1 MPENIQKVETRVK
14 PIRLLAACA
23 FASASL
29 PVVATAQTCNVPVL
43 KVLAQKSLGLT
54 VMEKSLPDYEKRTGT
69 QVEINY
75 FGENDRRSKSRLDA
89 STGAGSYQI
98 YYVDEANVAE
108 FASAGWI
115 VPLLKYYPKDADYD
129 DFLPGRRAVASY
141 RNVAYFA
148 PLIGGGDFLFY
159 RRDLLEKAHL
169 PVPKTLDELVA
180 DIKKLNAP
188 PNMYGWVARGQRG
201 SGMNVWRW
209 APFMLAEGGTWTDK
223 SQAPDFNSP
232 AAVKAT
238 VLYRDLFK
246 YAPPGATTYDWSNAL
261 EAFRSGKVAFMIE
274 STPFADWMEDPTKS
288 SVADKVGY
296 VRPPAPLPSA
306 AYGHGLA
313 ISSVGAKDECTRQA
327 AGKFIAWATSKEQE
341 QARLRDNVFSDYN
354 RSSTIKSDY
363 FQKHVKPQILSGLTD
378 TNPVTQVT
386 FWSGPQWPDIGD
398 NLGIALEEVF
408 TGTQPDVQ
416 ASLNDAVQYAQ
427 DALEHGAK
435 K

>member
-1 MPENIQKVETRVK
+1 MPKNIPKAETRVK
-14 PIRLLAACA
+14 PIPLLTACA
-23 FASASL
+23 FLGASVPML
-29 PVVATAQTCNVPVL
+29 ATAQTCNVPVL
-43 KVLAQKSLGLT
+43 KMLAQKSLGLS
-54 VMEKSLPDYEKRTGT
+54 VMEKSLPDYQKRSGT
-69 QVEINY
+69 RIEINY

-141 RNVAYFA
+141 KGVAYFA

-159 RRDLLEKAHL
+159 RRDILEKAHL

-209 APFMLAEGGTWTDK
+209 APFMLAEGGTWTDRN
-223 SQAPDFNSP
+223 QAPSFNSP
-232 AAVKAT
+232 GAVKAT
-238 VLYRDLFK
+238 QLYRDLFK
-246 YAPPGATTYDWSNAL
+246 YAPPGSSTYDWSNAL

-327 AGKFIAWATSKEQE
+327 AGKFIAWATGKDQE

-363 FQKHVKPQILSGLTD
+363 FQKHVKPQILAGLND
-378 TNPVTQVT
+378 TNPVTKVT
-386 FWSGPQWPDIGD
+386 IWSSPQWPDIGD

-416 ASLNDAVQYAQ
+416 ATLNDAVQYAR
-427 DALEHGAK
+427 DAMEHGVK

>member
-1 MPENIQKVETRVK
+1 VK
-14 PIRLLAACA
+14 PIRLLTACA
-23 FASASL
+23 LVSASL
-29 PVVATAQTCNVPVL
+29 PVVATAQTCNVPEL

-69 QVEINY
+69 KVEINY

-115 VPLLKYYPKDADYD
+115 VPLLKYYPKDADYG

-141 RNVAYFA
+141 KNVAYFA

-159 RRDLLEKAHL
+159 RRDLLEQAHL

-223 SQAPDFNSP
+223 SQAPAFNSP

-296 VRPPAPLPSA
+296 VKPPAPLPSA

-354 RSSTIKSDY
+354 RSSTINSDY
-363 FQKHVKPQILSGLTD
+363 FQKHVKPQILSGLKD

-427 DALEHGAK
+427 DALEHGGK